1 MDINKLITDN
11 NENLSPLSVKTYTS
25 CILKVMEI
33 LRAKNLSI
41 LFNQPDKVIKTIN
54 EFYSNPNSAK
64 TKLASLIV
72 LLRALPS
79 DDKLKNKIDSAIE
92 KYTHANDEYSKKIKE
107 HLSTNI
113 KSKRESNGWLSD
125 DDIKTI
131 KENLKAQIPSK
142 IQTIND
148 LNKYRDYII
157 FMIYDVQPSR
167 LDIAD
172 SKIIFKSNK
181 PLDDTYNYIVL
192 DKKNKTVEY
201 IMNNYKT
208 NKSYGTKNIKLD
220 DSLYSLL
227 LDYKKNV
234 DKFNDYNWFLL
245 NDSGNKMSRN
255 RLSVVYSKLGNS
267 INKRLGVSINRHMKI
282 SDLVP
287 IEAMK
292 NLSDIM
298 GNSINEQVNVYS
310 KQ

>member
-33 LRAKNLSI
+33 LRSKNLSI

-92 KYTHANDEYSKKIKE
+92 KYTNANDGYSKQIKE

-172 SKIIFKSNK
+172 SKIIFKSSK

-192 DKKNKTVEY
+192 DKKNKTIEY

-220 DSLYSLL
+220 ESLYSLL

-234 DKFNDYNWFLL
+234 DKFNDQNWFLL
-245 NDSGNKMSRN
+245 NDSGDKMSRN

>member
-1 MDINKLITDN
+1 
-11 NENLSPLSVKTYTS
+11 
-25 CILKVMEI
+25 MEI
-33 LRAKNLSI
+33 LRSKNLSI

-92 KYTHANDEYSKKIKE
+92 KYTNANDGYSKQIKE

-172 SKIIFKSNK
+172 SKIIFKSSK

-192 DKKNKTVEY
+192 DKKNKTIEY

-220 DSLYSLL
+220 ESLYSLL

-234 DKFNDYNWFLL
+234 DKFNDQNWFLL
-245 NDSGNKMSRN
+245 NDSGDKMSRN